1 VRVIL
6 AGKSITDL
14 LTMGPYRWCDI
25 RCDCS
30 PVPAAIVVLDNRVEP
45 DAISDTFVAV
55 ALLTQFG
62 APAQANRSLSQVADS
77 SSASFAL
84 STIPYMLKKP

>member
-6 AGKSITDL
+6 AIKSIADL

-25 RCDCS
+25 RCDFS
-30 PVPAAIVVLDNRVEP
+30 PVPAAIVVLGNCDEP

-77 SSASFAL
+77 SSACFAL
-84 STIPYMLKKP
+84 STIPYIWKKP